1 LIIAVD
7 TNILLYFLDKN
18 VRAPTDA
25 STGEVIEDGSE
36 RIRQLVA
43 EIEKAK
49 GRIIVPTPVLAEILV
64 KAGAAGPSWLAI
76 MEKSAVFRIAEFD
89 KRAAFEFAQ
98 LHIDSLAKRKKGE
111 EKRGIKFDDQI
122 LAISRINGA
131 TILYSDDKGIKSKS
145 TEKLKVVTLAEM
157 LPPKSDPQL
166 NLDFQAGDGGAKS

>member
-1 LIIAVD
+1 MIVAVD
-7 TNILLYFLDKN
+7 TNILLYFLDKD

-25 STGEVIEDGSE
+25 LTGDVIEDGLA
-36 RIRQLVA
+36 RIQQLVT

-64 KAGAAGPSWLAI
+64 KAGAAGPGWLAI
-76 MEKSAVFRIAEFD
+76 MENSAVFRIAEFD

-98 LHIDSLAKRKKGE
+98 LHIGSLARRKSGE

-122 LAISRINGA
+122 LAISRVNGA

-145 TEKLKVVTLAEM
+145 SEKLKVVTLAEM
-157 LPPKSDPQL
+157 LPLKKDPQL
-166 NLDFQAGDGGAKS
+166 NLDFNVSVGDPRS